1 MVVEDD
7 RYTSEFR
14 IDLTPLDVRY
24 KEFRLG
30 LRGFQVNEVRDY
42 LDQVSKHWVI
52 EGLNLRQAGEMDV
65 APFLKFRMAWNT
77 GVNFGLLAN
86 NGELARTVLI
96 TGQSILALAL
106 LIGALWSRRVIH
118 IAGLGIAAGGAMG
131 NILDRWTWGAVA
143 DFLNLSCCGIDN
155 PWSFNIADIAV
166 FAGLALLL
174 WPVRRRSDE
183 QPMD

>member
-1 MVVEDD
+1 MIAVPRRHRPISFTLPLAIGCAAAVVL
-7 RYTSEFR
+7 
-14 IDLTPLDVRY
+14 I
-24 KEFRLG
+24 
-30 LRGFQVNEVRDY
+30 
-42 LDQVSKHWVI
+42 DQVSKHWVI

-96 TGQSILALAL
+96 TGQSILALGL
-106 LIGALWSRRVIH
+106 LVGAFWSRRVIH

-174 WPVRRRSDE
+174 WPARRSSDE
-183 QPMD
+183 RPLD